1 MILFCLGKMFH
12 AFSFCLGK
20 TYNTLKYSEIQNLL
34 RQNLSF
40 AVLLRQKFVTH

>member
-1 MILFCLGKMFH
+1 MIL
-12 AFSFCLGK
+12 FCLGK